1 MGAFKKAD
9 YYYGALLSLLMNNG
23 MKPALFEK
31 ENYDDRK
38 RYTVTTN
45 NGEYEFYCK
54 YMSNPTGKDDLTWSF
69 NFTDKECKEISSLL
83 KLEKKIIFA
92 LICTQKDL
100 TSTKQEVALVYKDE
114 FVKCVELKTY
124 KDSAPRL
131 SVKMTKFSNY
141 LKIYG
146 NKRADKIGKV
156 DNTIKIERSRMQ
168 CL

>member
-54 YMSNPTGKDDLTWSF
+54 YMSNPTGKDD
-69 NFTDKECKEISSLL
+69 
-83 KLEKKIIFA
+83 
-92 LICTQKDL
+92 
-100 TSTKQEVALVYKDE
+100 
-114 FVKCVELKTY
+114 
-124 KDSAPRL
+124 
-131 SVKMTKFSNY
+131 
-141 LKIYG
+141 
-146 NKRADKIGKV
+146 
-156 DNTIKIERSRMQ
+156 
-168 CL
+168 